1 MKQTISINQINVL
14 LQLQFIFMKKKK
26 IKQERSKEE
35 IKERE
40 ERKLLYLV
48 LRTESKGQ
56 TSFRAL
62 DFMIS

>member
-1 MKQTISINQINVL
+1 
-14 LQLQFIFMKKKK
+14 MKKKK